1 MEISGNFN
9 GKGKRFGIIVARFN
23 ELITKSLLSGAID
36 TLIRHGVDAK
46 QIHTAWVPGSYEIPL
61 IAQKMAESEQYD
73 AIITLGALIRGAT
86 AHFDLIASQV
96 SSNLGH
102 IALKTGIPVIFGV
115 LTTDSIE
122 QAMERA
128 GTKHGNK
135 GSEAAL
141 AALEMVDLVRQ
152 LKT

>member
-1 MEISGNFN
+1 MEIAGKFN
-9 GKGKRFGIIVARFN
+9 GKGIRLGIVVAHFN

-36 TLIRHGVDAK
+36 TLLRHGVEANH
-46 QIHTAWVPGSYEIPL
+46 IHTAWVPGSYEIPL
-61 IAQKMAESEQYD
+61 IAQKMAESGRYD
-73 AIITLGALIRGAT
+73 AVITLGALIRGAT

-96 SSNLGH
+96 ASNLGH
-102 IALKTGIPVIFGV
+102 ISLKTGKPVIFGV

-141 AALEMVDLVRQ
+141 AALEMVDLIHQ
-152 LKT
+152 LKV